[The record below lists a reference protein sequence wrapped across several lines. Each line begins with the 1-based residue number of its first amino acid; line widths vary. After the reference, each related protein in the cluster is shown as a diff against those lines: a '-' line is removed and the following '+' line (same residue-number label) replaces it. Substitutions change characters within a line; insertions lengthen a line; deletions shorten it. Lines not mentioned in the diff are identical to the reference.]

1 MNSFKMR
8 QLINDQL
15 AGINYKSIVKSNKMA
30 VEIYCTQIDDNII
43 LVNGKEVIM
52 DLDGVWIAE
61 ERLSMIE
68 AKFFGEFRETLKR
81 CKSAQYLTA
90 TYTI

>member
-30 VEIYCTQIDDNII
+30 VKIKCTQIEDNII
-43 LVNGKEVIM
+43 LVNGKEVRKDM
-52 DLDGVWIAE
+52 DGIWITK
-61 ERLSMIE
+61 ERFSMIE